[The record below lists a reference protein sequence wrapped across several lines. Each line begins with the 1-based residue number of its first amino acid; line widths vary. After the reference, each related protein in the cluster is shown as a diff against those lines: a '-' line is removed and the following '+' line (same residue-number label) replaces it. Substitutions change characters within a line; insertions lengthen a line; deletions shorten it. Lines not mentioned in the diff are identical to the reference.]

1 MQIHCLH
8 KDLYKLY
15 SLVVSEKIKTDY
27 KKLCE
32 EQVKQWEQLLK
43 HFAGIERNGE
53 HIYANIYKCKLLT
66 SISEKDMVRS
76 YEIQAFE
83 RL

>member
-1 MQIHCLH
+1 MGI
-8 KDLYKLY
+8 
-15 SLVVSEKIKTDY
+15 VM
-27 KKLCE
+27 
-32 EQVKQWEQLLK
+32 K

-53 HIYANIYKCKLLT
+53 HIYANIYKCRLLT

-76 YEIQAFE
+76 YEIQVQAFE